1 MYSEEEREKMGLTKL
16 LPTSLEVALK
26 ELEDDRAWADSVL
39 GQGYI
44 DWFLALKRAE
54 MNTVLK
60 METKE
65 RRLYMLS
72 FF

>member
-26 ELEDDRAWADSVL
+26 ELEDDRVWADGVL

-54 MNTVLK
+54 MNTVSK
-60 METKE
+60 MEIKE
-65 RRLYMLS
+65 RRLHMLS

>member
-1 MYSEEEREKMGLTKL
+1 MYSDEEREKMGLTKL
-16 LPTSLEVALK
+16 LPTSLEAALT

-39 GQGYI
+39 GQEYI

-54 MNTVLK
+54 MNTVSK

-65 RRLYMLS
+65 RRLHMLS